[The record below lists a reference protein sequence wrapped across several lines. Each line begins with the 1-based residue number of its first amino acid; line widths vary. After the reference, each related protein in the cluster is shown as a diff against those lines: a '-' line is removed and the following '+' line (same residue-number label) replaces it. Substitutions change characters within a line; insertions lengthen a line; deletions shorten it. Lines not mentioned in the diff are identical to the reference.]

1 MISIG
6 IFFVCLW
13 LIRSGR
19 AAFGIESC
27 DRLIGALREVQV
39 HLLTGAYDWRLT
51 DFPALPDALGQTL
64 EWAMLQGHKLNYSLT
79 RLEKELRHC
88 RQLCQERRDLERVYW
103 ARGIMMAIT
112 ALMMKLYSLSNPT
125 PVEVSYG
132 GALTQCI
139 DGALAAGIYASGH
152 LILRVSTSCPW
163 PVVALRAHGHRL
175 ANWFAVHVDGIGD
188 GRHSDLWSQRISS
201 LTARELMLGVSLLSD
216 KRRCLEEWS
225 REELVRVRRR
235 LQLAEDYLPA
245 IELGGLGISLIILI
259 FRDVAALL

>member
-1 MISIG
+1 M
-6 IFFVCLW
+6 
-13 LIRSGR
+13 RSGR

-39 HLLTGAYDWRLT
+39 HLLTGAYDLRLR
-51 DFPALPDALGQTL
+51 DFPALPEALRQTL
-64 EWAMLQGHKLNYSLT
+64 EWAMLQGFKLNYSLT

-88 RQLCQERRDLERVYW
+88 RQLCLDRRDLARVYW
-103 ARGIMMAIT
+103 ARGIMMAIA
-112 ALMMKLYSLSNPT
+112 ALMIKLLSFSNPT
-125 PVEVSYG
+125 SAEQSHNV
-132 GALTQCI
+132 AITQCI

-152 LILRVSTSCPW
+152 LILRLSTSYPW
-163 PVVALRAHGHRL
+163 PVVALRTHGDRL

-188 GRHSDLWSQRISS
+188 GSHFDLWSQQISS
-201 LTARELMLGVSLLSD
+201 LSARELMLGVSLLSD

-225 REELVRVRRR
+225 REEHVRVRRR
-235 LQLAEDYLPA
+235 LQLAGDFLPA